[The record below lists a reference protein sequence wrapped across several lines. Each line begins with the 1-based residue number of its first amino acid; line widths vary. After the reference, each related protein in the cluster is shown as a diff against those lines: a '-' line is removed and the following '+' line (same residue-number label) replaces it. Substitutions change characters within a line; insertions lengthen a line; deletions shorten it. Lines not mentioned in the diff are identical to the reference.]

1 MTSLTDSCSFIR
13 INSSLS
19 NLSTRSNSFKNSCE
33 ESDGDQ
39 NSHRKKS
46 CSFVED
52 SHSDFEPNN
61 ESSVELNHSKHAI
74 SIATQDS
81 TGIAIAA
88 GTIAIVALVV
98 ILLPSQCSLPPD
110 IAKYMY
116 ITGSSILGAEAIG
129 LGALFLKFKSEN
141 HKSLIKPQIKPAHS
155 ESDPTHSESDPA
167 HTESYLVRLLQQ
179 HARRGY

>member
-1 MTSLTDSCSFIR
+1 MTYLSDSCSFIR

-19 NLSTRSNSFKNSCE
+19 NLSTRSNSFKNCCE
-33 ESDGDQ
+33 ESDDNQ

-46 CSFVED
+46 PSFIEN
-52 SHSDFEPNN
+52 SHSDSELSDD
-61 ESSVELNHSKHAI
+61 SSIELNNSKHAI
-74 SIATQDS
+74 SIATQDLA
-81 TGIAIAA
+81 GIAITA
-88 GTIAIVALVV
+88 GAIAILALVV

-141 HKSLIKPQIKPAHS
+141 HKSLIKPQIKP
-155 ESDPTHSESDPA
+155 THSESDPA